1 MIIYIYIVHTHTQM
15 QNAKCKMQNVVRLLL
30 IFRRLCV
37 HLSRRATF
45 CCKNPALNGLK
56 QGGRGRIFKAA
67 QGLVCCLLAYR
78 CLSAPVFCPLNGIQ
92 NNALNGTFWVGRLIL
107 LWTFRGINLNST
119 PQFIASKT
127 PRALRC
133 AKNKNPFFALCSLH
147 FAIRGKV
154 WLCVAPIPHGT
165 RHTTRRRHVAEFDK
179 HCPPSGYALTN
190 RLNA

>member
-1 MIIYIYIVHTHTQM
+1 M

-78 CLSAPVFCPLNGIQ
+78 RLSAPVFFPLNGIQ

-107 LWTFRGINLNST
+107 LWTFRGLNLT
-119 PQFIASKT
+119 LAPQFIASKT

-154 WLCVAPIPHGT
+154 CVL
-165 RHTTRRRHVAEFDK
+165 RRANTAWHKTHHET
-179 HCPPSGYALTN
+179 PPCGGI
-190 RLNA
+190 

>member
-1 MIIYIYIVHTHTQM
+1 M
-15 QNAKCKMQNVVRLLL
+15 QNAKCKMQNAKCCSAAVDFQTIVRSFVSTCHILLQ
-30 IFRRLCV
+30 
-37 HLSRRATF
+37 
-45 CCKNPALNGLK
+45 NPALNGLK

-78 CLSAPVFCPLNGIQ
+78 RLSAPVFFPLNGIQ
-92 NNALNGTFWVGRLIL
+92 NNALNGTFWVGRHIL
-107 LWTFRGINLNST
+107 LWTFRGLNLT
-119 PQFIASKT
+119 LAPQFIASKT

-154 WLCVAPIPHGT
+154 WPCVAPIPHGT

-179 HCPPSGYALTN
+179 PHLRAAPSPIA
-190 RLNA
+190 

>member
-1 MIIYIYIVHTHTQM
+1 M
-15 QNAKCKMQNVVRLLL
+15 QNAKCCSAAVDFQVIVCSL
-30 IFRRLCV
+30 IPT
-37 HLSRRATF
+37 ATF

-56 QGGRGRIFKAA
+56 QGGRGRIFRLLKASFA
-67 QGLVCCLLAYR
+67 AFWRTGVCQPLF
-78 CLSAPVFCPLNGIQ
+78 FCPLNGIQ
-92 NNALNGTFWVGRLIL
+92 NNALNGTFWVGRHIL
-107 LWTFRGINLNST
+107 LWTFRGLNLT
-119 PQFIASKT
+119 LAPQFIASKT